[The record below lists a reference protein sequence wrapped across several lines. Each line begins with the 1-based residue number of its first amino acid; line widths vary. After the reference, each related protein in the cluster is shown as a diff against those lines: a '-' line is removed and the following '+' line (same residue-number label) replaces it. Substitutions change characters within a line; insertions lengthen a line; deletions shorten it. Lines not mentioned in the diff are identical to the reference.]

1 MSSTNIHGQK
11 RGGKE
16 EREGLK
22 KEGMRRRKE
31 KRKTRRDGID
41 SGRIR
46 IGTVQTRNH
55 STAQLLS
62 VVLCWLEREKE
73 WLPLPCKV
81 EELQQ
86 GRVRDCISL
95 ADDSSQGNLHTKP
108 SYNMAAIA
116 RLV

>member
-11 RGGKE
+11 RVGKE

-46 IGTVQTRNH
+46 IGTVQTRSH

-81 EELQQ
+81 EELHKVGSGIVSPWQIIQ
-86 GRVRDCISL
+86 VRAICIP
-95 ADDSSQGNLHTKP
+95 NP
-108 SYNMAAIA
+108 AITWP
-116 RLV
+116 L